1 MNNSI
6 EAAGSTMTDA
16 EKALAAELLGM
27 LVAQAAQIEK
37 LNATVALLIKHDT
50 AVRAEIRELRA
61 RRQPDTLE
69 RRAAGNEPFAAARA
83 ALIAEQGLARNAW
96 VPYTAIKARMEADCA
111 PPPSASDEEVAL

>member
-1 MNNSI
+1 MKDSI
-6 EAAGSTMTDA
+6 EAAGSTMTAA
-16 EKALAAELLGM
+16 EKALAEQIGALI
-27 LVAQAAQIEK
+27 VAQAAQIEK
-37 LNATVALLIKHDT
+37 LNATVALLIKHDA

-111 PPPSASDEEVAL
+111 PPSASGEEVAL

>member
-1 MNNSI
+1 
-6 EAAGSTMTDA
+6 MTKEEKVLA
-16 EKALAAELLGM
+16 EQLLAHLAE
-27 LVAQAAQIEK
+27 QAVRIEK
-37 LNATVALLIKHDT
+37 LHATVALLVAHDK